1 GDCSSLCCDGL
12 AVEPSRSPGSSD
24 LRSSERRYPR
34 VYYSAATW
42 TSNYACFRLAS
53 DFTPDEMTEE
63 VPRTQMVSRNSA
75 KKYMSDKIVF
85 TRSRSFGTE
94 PIEFAQIMDTERSAV
109 LIRVVQ
115 SFLRHTDIGHWTL
128 MPRVQVRS
136 FGSECGDFGRYF
148 GRFTSRQEA

>member
-1 GDCSSLCCDGL
+1 WPKNSVKTIYHLKWSWVTRSFNYAKMDFGCPYRIGDCSSLCCDGL

-115 SFLRHTDIGHWTL
+115 S
-128 MPRVQVRS
+128 
-136 FGSECGDFGRYF
+136 
-148 GRFTSRQEA
+148 